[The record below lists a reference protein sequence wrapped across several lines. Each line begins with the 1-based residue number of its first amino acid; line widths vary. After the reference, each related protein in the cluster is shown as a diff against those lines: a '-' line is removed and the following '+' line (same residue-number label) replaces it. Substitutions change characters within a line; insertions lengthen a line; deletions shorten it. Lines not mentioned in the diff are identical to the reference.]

1 MLLQL
6 SVRNFAIVQSLEID
20 FQQGMTAI
28 TGETGAGK
36 SIAIDAL
43 GLCLGD
49 RAEAGMVRKGADKAE
64 ITACFSLPTLPVAR
78 QWLADQEL
86 LEDDE
91 ECVIR
96 RVISAEGRSKAYIN
110 GSPVSLQQLKNL
122 GQYLV
127 NIHGQHAHQ
136 QLLKADVQRELLD
149 SYAAHPALL
158 QQVAACY
165 QQLQESRKHYQ
176 ALQESQQQ
184 REARRQLLDY
194 QVQELNEFAIE
205 EGEFEQLEVEHKRL
219 SHSQSL
225 LEQSQMSFHQ
235 LYDADD
241 INALSIIQHAVDRL
255 SELQE
260 HDASLTP
267 IVEMLTEANIQV
279 DEASQ
284 QLRDYI
290 DSLEVDPFRMQQV
303 EARFSRAMELARKH
317 QILPE
322 GLYQYHQQLLDEF
335 AQLQQDDD
343 LLGELASK
351 LDALQQAY
359 IESAQALSESR
370 TKAAQKLAGE
380 VQSQI
385 RLMNMN
391 QACFCIAVDFTAE
404 QAASRYGLDQVHFMV
419 ATNPGQPAD
428 LLEKVASGGEL
439 SRIGLAVQVIAS
451 ASHQVPTMIF
461 DEVDTGIS
469 GPTASVVGQLL
480 RRLGERL
487 QVLCVT
493 HLPQVAAC
501 AQHQMLVTK
510 FSDGKTTET
519 HMLALEQQQRIEEL
533 ARLLAGDKLTDT
545 AIANARELLGL

>member
-78 QWLADQEL
+78 QWLTDQEL

-165 QQLQESRKHYQ
+165 QQLQESRKQYQ

-205 EGEFEQLEVEHKRL
+205 EAEFEQLEVEHKRL

-290 DSLEVDPFRMQQV
+290 DGLEVDPFRMQQV

-322 GLYQYHQQLLDEF
+322 GLYQYHQKLLDEF

-391 QACFCIAVDFTAE
+391 QACFCIAVDFNAE

>member
-6 SVRNFAIVQSLEID
+6 SIRNFAIVQSLDIEL
-20 FQQGMTAI
+20 QSGMTAI

-43 GLCLGD
+43 SLCLGD
-49 RAEAGMVRKGADKAE
+49 RAEASMVRKGADKAE
-64 ITACFSLPTLPVAR
+64 ITACFGLHNLPLAQ
-78 QWLADQEL
+78 QWLATQEL
-86 LEDDE
+86 QEDE
-91 ECVIR
+91 PECVIR

-110 GSPVSLQQLKNL
+110 GAPVSLQQLKNL

-127 NIHGQHAHQ
+127 SIHGQHAHQ

-149 SYAAHPALL
+149 SYANHPNL
-158 QQVAACY
+158 QQELTKRYQLLLDTRKQY
-165 QQLQESRKHYQ
+165 QQLQDN
-176 ALQESQQQ
+176 QQH
-184 REARRQLLDY
+184 REARRQLLEY
-194 QVQELNEFAIE
+194 QVQELDEFAIE
-205 EGEFEQLEVEHKRL
+205 DGEFEQLEIEHKRL

-225 LEQSQMSFHQ
+225 LEQSQLSFHQ

-241 INALSIIQHAVDRL
+241 INALSIIQHAIDRL
-255 SELQE
+255 SELQA

-267 IVEMLTEANIQV
+267 IIELLSEANIQV

-290 DSLEVDPFRMQQV
+290 DDLEVDPFRMQQV

-317 QILPE
+317 QVMPE
-322 GLYQYHQQLLDEF
+322 GLYEYHQSLAQEF
-335 AQLQQDDD
+335 SQLQQDDNQ
-343 LLGELASK
+343 LEALAAT
-351 LDALQQAY
+351 LEQLRQDYLQAA
-359 IESAQALSESR
+359 ETLSQSR
-370 TKAAQKLAGE
+370 QKAATKLADK
-380 VQSQI
+380 VQREI
-385 RLMNMN
+385 RQMNMS
-391 QACFCIAVDFTAE
+391 QACFSIQVRFDSQLAI
-404 QAASRYGLDQVHFMV
+404 SRHGQDVIEFMV

-428 LLEKVASGGEL
+428 ALEKVASGGEL

-451 ASHQVPTMIF
+451 TNHKVPTMIF

-480 RRLGERL
+480 RKLGKDA
-487 QVLCVT
+487 QVMCVT

-501 AQHQMLVTK
+501 AHHQMLVTK

-519 HMLALEQQQRIEEL
+519 HMIPLEQQQRIEEL

-545 AIANARELLGL
+545 ALANARELLGL

>member
-6 SVRNFAIVQSLEID
+6 SVRNFAIVQSLDIELHS
-20 FQQGMTAI
+20 GMTAI

-43 GLCLGD
+43 SLCLGD
-49 RAEAGMVRKGADKAE
+49 RAEASMVRKGADKAE
-64 ITACFSLPTLPVAR
+64 ITACFALHNLPLAQ
-78 QWLADQEL
+78 QWLTSQEL
-86 LEDDE
+86 QEDDQ

-96 RVISAEGRSKAYIN
+96 RVISCEGRSKAYIN
-110 GSPVSLQQLKNL
+110 GAPVSLQQLKGL

-149 SYAAHPALL
+149 NYANHPDLL
-158 QQVAACY
+158 QELLNRY
-165 QQLQESRKHYQ
+165 QQLQETRKQYQ
-176 ALQESQQQ
+176 LLQDNQQH
-184 REARRQLLDY
+184 REARRQLLAY
-194 QVQELNEFAIE
+194 QVQELDEFAIE
-205 EGEFEQLEVEHKRL
+205 ESEFEQLEVEHKRL

-225 LEQSQMSFHQ
+225 LEQSQTSFHQ

-241 INALSIIQHAVDRL
+241 INALSIIQHAIDRL

-267 IVEMLTEANIQV
+267 IVDLLSEANIQV

-290 DSLEVDPFRMQQV
+290 DGLEVDPFRMQQV
-303 EARFSRAMELARKH
+303 EARFSKAMELARKH
-317 QILPE
+317 QVMPE
-322 GLYQYHQQLLDEF
+322 GLYEYHQSLVQEF
-335 AQLQQDDD
+335 AQLQQDDNQ
-343 LLGELASK
+343 LEALALTLEQLK
-351 LDALQQAY
+351 QAY
-359 IESAQALSESR
+359 IQTAEVLSRSR
-370 TKAAQKLAGE
+370 QTAAQKLAE
-380 VQSQI
+380 QVQNEI
-385 RLMNMN
+385 RQMNMS
-391 QACFCIAVDFTAE
+391 QASFAI
-404 QAASRYGLDQVHFMV
+404 QVQFDPQMAINRQGQDVIRFVV

-451 ASHQVPTMIF
+451 ANHKVPTMIF

-480 RRLGERL
+480 RRLGQDA

-501 AQHQMLVTK
+501 AHHQMLVTK

-519 HMLALEQQQRIEEL
+519 HMIPLAQQQRIEEL

-545 AIANARELLGL
+545 ALANARELLGL

>member
-6 SVRNFAIVQSLEID
+6 SVRNFAIVQSLDIELHS
-20 FQQGMTAI
+20 GMTAI

-43 GLCLGD
+43 SLCLGD
-49 RAEAGMVRKGADKAE
+49 RAEASMVRKGADKAE
-64 ITACFSLPTLPVAR
+64 ITACFALHNLPLAQ
-78 QWLADQEL
+78 QWLTSQEL
-86 LEDDE
+86 QEDDQ

-96 RVISAEGRSKAYIN
+96 RVISCEGRSKAYIN
-110 GSPVSLQQLKNL
+110 GAPVSLQQLKGL

-149 SYAAHPALL
+149 NYANHPDLL
-158 QQVAACY
+158 QELLNRY
-165 QQLQESRKHYQ
+165 QQLQETRKQYQ
-176 ALQESQQQ
+176 LLQDNQQH
-184 REARRQLLDY
+184 REARRQLLAY
-194 QVQELNEFAIE
+194 QVQELDEFAIE
-205 EGEFEQLEVEHKRL
+205 ESEFEQLEVEHKRL

-225 LEQSQMSFHQ
+225 LEQSQTSFHQ

-241 INALSIIQHAVDRL
+241 INALSIIQHAIDRL

-267 IVEMLTEANIQV
+267 IVDLLSEANIQV

-290 DSLEVDPFRMQQV
+290 DGLEVDPFRMQQV
-303 EARFSRAMELARKH
+303 EARFSKAMELARKH
-317 QILPE
+317 QVMPE
-322 GLYQYHQQLLDEF
+322 GLYEYHQSLVQEF
-335 AQLQQDDD
+335 AQLQQDDNQ
-343 LLGELASK
+343 LEALALTLEQLK
-351 LDALQQAY
+351 QAY
-359 IESAQALSESR
+359 IQAAEVLSRSR
-370 TKAAQKLAGE
+370 QTAAQKLAE
-380 VQSQI
+380 QVQSEI
-385 RLMNMN
+385 RQMNMS
-391 QACFCIAVDFTAE
+391 QASFAI
-404 QAASRYGLDQVHFMV
+404 QVQFDPQLAINRQGQDIIRFVV

-428 LLEKVASGGEL
+428 LLDKVASGGEL

-451 ASHQVPTMIF
+451 ANHKVPTMIF

-480 RRLGERL
+480 RRLGQDA

-493 HLPQVAAC
+493 HLPQVAAS
-501 AQHQMLVTK
+501 AHHQMLVTK

-519 HMLALEQQQRIEEL
+519 HMIPLAQQQRVEEL

-545 AIANARELLGL
+545 ALANARELLGL

>member
-6 SVRNFAIVQSLEID
+6 SVRNFAIVQSLDIELHS
-20 FQQGMTAI
+20 GMTAI

-43 GLCLGD
+43 SLCLGD
-49 RAEAGMVRKGADKAE
+49 RAEASMIRKGADKAE
-64 ITACFSLPTLPVAR
+64 ITACFALHSLPFAQ
-78 QWLADQEL
+78 QWLASQEL
-86 LEDDE
+86 QEDE
-91 ECVIR
+91 QECVIR
-96 RVISAEGRSKAYIN
+96 RVISCEGRSKAYIN
-110 GSPVSLQQLKNL
+110 GAPVSLQQLKGL

-149 SYAAHPALL
+149 NYANHPDL
-158 QQVAACY
+158 QQALVNRY
-165 QQLQESRKHYQ
+165 QQLQETRKQYQ
-176 ALQESQQQ
+176 LLQDNQQH
-184 REARRQLLDY
+184 REARRQLLAY
-194 QVQELNEFAIE
+194 QVQELDEFAIE
-205 EGEFEQLEVEHKRL
+205 DGEFEQLEVEHKRL

-225 LEQSQMSFHQ
+225 LEQSQTSFHQ

-241 INALSIIQHAVDRL
+241 INALAIIQHAIDRL

-267 IVEMLTEANIQV
+267 IVELLSEANIQV

-290 DSLEVDPFRMQQV
+290 DGLEVDPFRMQQV
-303 EARFSRAMELARKH
+303 EARFSKAMELARKH
-317 QILPE
+317 QVMPE
-322 GLYQYHQQLLDEF
+322 ALYEYHQSLVQEF
-335 AQLQQDDD
+335 AQLQQADNQ
-343 LLGELASK
+343 LEALALTLEQLK
-351 LDALQQAY
+351 QAY
-359 IESAQALSESR
+359 LQAAQTLSCSR
-370 TKAAQKLAGE
+370 QTAAQKLAE
-380 VQSQI
+380 QVQSEI
-385 RLMNMN
+385 RQMNMS
-391 QACFCIAVDFTAE
+391 QASFAI
-404 QAASRYGLDQVHFMV
+404 QVQFDPQLAINRQGQDVIRFVV

-451 ASHQVPTMIF
+451 ANHKVPTMIF

-480 RRLGERL
+480 RRLGQDA

-501 AQHQMLVTK
+501 AHHQMLVTK

-519 HMLALEQQQRIEEL
+519 HMIPLEQQQRVEEL
-533 ARLLAGDKLTDT
+533 ARLLAGDKLTET
-545 AIANARELLGL
+545 ALANARELLGL

>member
-6 SVRNFAIVQSLEID
+6 SIRNFAIVQSLDIEL
-20 FQQGMTAI
+20 QSGMTAI

-43 GLCLGD
+43 SLCLGD
-49 RAEAGMVRKGADKAE
+49 RAEASMVRKGADKAE
-64 ITACFSLPTLPVAR
+64 ITACFGLHNLPLAQ
-78 QWLADQEL
+78 QWLATQEL
-86 LEDDE
+86 QEDE
-91 ECVIR
+91 PECVIR

-110 GSPVSLQQLKNL
+110 GAPVSLQQLKSL

-127 NIHGQHAHQ
+127 SIHGQHAHQ

-149 SYAAHPALL
+149 SYANHPNL
-158 QQVAACY
+158 QQELTKRYQLLLDTRKQY
-165 QQLQESRKHYQ
+165 QQLQDN
-176 ALQESQQQ
+176 QQH
-184 REARRQLLDY
+184 REARRQLLEY
-194 QVQELNEFAIE
+194 QVQELDEFAIE
-205 EGEFEQLEVEHKRL
+205 DGEFEQLEIEHKRL

-225 LEQSQMSFHQ
+225 LEQSQLSFHQ

-241 INALSIIQHAVDRL
+241 INALSIIQHAIDRL
-255 SELQE
+255 SELQA

-267 IVEMLTEANIQV
+267 IIELLSEANIQV

-290 DSLEVDPFRMQQV
+290 DDLEVDPFRMQQV

-317 QILPE
+317 QVMPE
-322 GLYQYHQQLLDEF
+322 GLYEYHQSLAQEF
-335 AQLQQDDD
+335 SQLQQDDNQ
-343 LLGELASK
+343 LEALAAT
-351 LDALQQAY
+351 LEQLRQDYLQAA
-359 IESAQALSESR
+359 ETLSQSR
-370 TKAAQKLAGE
+370 QKAATKLADE
-380 VQSQI
+380 VQREI
-385 RLMNMN
+385 RQMNMN
-391 QACFCIAVDFTAE
+391 QACFSIQVRFDSQLAI
-404 QAASRYGLDQVHFMV
+404 SRHGQDVIEFMV

-428 LLEKVASGGEL
+428 ALEKVASGGEL

-451 ASHQVPTMIF
+451 TNHKVPTMIF

-480 RRLGERL
+480 RKLGKDA
-487 QVLCVT
+487 QVMCVT

-501 AQHQMLVTK
+501 AHHQMLVTK

-519 HMLALEQQQRIEEL
+519 HMIPLEQQQRIEEL

-545 AIANARELLGL
+545 ALANARELLGL

>member
-6 SVRNFAIVQSLEID
+6 SVRNFAIVQSLDID

-64 ITACFSLPTLPVAR
+64 ITACFSLQNLHQAR
-78 QWLADQEL
+78 QWLSNQEL

-91 ECVIR
+91 EAVIR
-96 RVISAEGRSKAYIN
+96 RVISAEGRSKAFIN

-165 QQLQESRKHYQ
+165 QQLQDSRKQFQ

-205 EGEFEQLEVEHKRL
+205 QGEFEQLEVEHKRL

-290 DSLEVDPFRMQQV
+290 DGLEVDPFRMQQV

-391 QACFCIAVDFTAE
+391 QACFCLAVDFNAE

>member
-1 MLLQL
+1 MLHQL
-6 SVRNFAIVQSLEID
+6 SIRNFAIVQSLDIEL
-20 FQQGMTAI
+20 QSGMTAI

-43 GLCLGD
+43 SLCLGD
-49 RAEAGMVRKGADKAE
+49 RAEASMVRKGADKAE
-64 ITACFSLPTLPVAR
+64 ITACFGLHNLPLAQ
-78 QWLADQEL
+78 QWLATQEL
-86 LEDDE
+86 QEDE
-91 ECVIR
+91 PECVIR

-110 GSPVSLQQLKNL
+110 GAPVSLQQLKNL

-127 NIHGQHAHQ
+127 SIHGQHAHQ

-149 SYAAHPALL
+149 SYANHPNL
-158 QQVAACY
+158 QQELTKRYQLLLDTRKQY
-165 QQLQESRKHYQ
+165 QQLQDN
-176 ALQESQQQ
+176 QQH
-184 REARRQLLDY
+184 REARRQLLEY
-194 QVQELNEFAIE
+194 QVQELDEFAIE
-205 EGEFEQLEVEHKRL
+205 DGEFEQLEIEHKRL

-225 LEQSQMSFHQ
+225 LEQSQLSFHQ

-241 INALSIIQHAVDRL
+241 INALSIIQHAIDRL
-255 SELQE
+255 SELQA

-267 IVEMLTEANIQV
+267 IIELLSEANIQV

-290 DSLEVDPFRMQQV
+290 DDLEVDPFRMQQV

-317 QILPE
+317 QVMPE
-322 GLYQYHQQLLDEF
+322 GLYEYHQSLAQEF
-335 AQLQQDDD
+335 SQLQQDDNQ
-343 LLGELASK
+343 LEALAAT
-351 LDALQQAY
+351 LEQLRQDYLQAA
-359 IESAQALSESR
+359 ETLSQSR
-370 TKAAQKLAGE
+370 QKAATKLADN
-380 VQSQI
+380 VQREI
-385 RLMNMN
+385 RQMNMS
-391 QACFCIAVDFTAE
+391 QACFSIQVRFDSQLAI
-404 QAASRYGLDQVHFMV
+404 SRHGQDVIEFMV

-428 LLEKVASGGEL
+428 ALEKVASGGEL

-451 ASHQVPTMIF
+451 TNHKVPTMIF

-480 RRLGERL
+480 RKLGKDA
-487 QVLCVT
+487 QVMCVT

-501 AQHQMLVTK
+501 AHHQMLVTK

-519 HMLALEQQQRIEEL
+519 HMIPLEQQQRIEEL

-545 AIANARELLGL
+545 ALANARELLGL